1 MTDRLTTIK
10 SNVERILQEIPEH
23 VTLVA
28 AGKTRSPE
36 EVEAAVQA
44 GLQHVG
50 HNYVQEAQ
58 SMIDVLG
65 DQVQWHMIGHLQR
78 NKAKVAVALFD
89 MIESLDS
96 WRLAKELE
104 KRCAQAN
111 KTLPV
116 LIEINSGSE
125 GSKTGVL
132 PKDTQA
138 LVEQVSEL
146 PHLRIQGLMTM
157 GPAFGDPENA
167 RPYFQATRQT
177 LERLARLH
185 LPNVEMHILSMGMSN
200 SYRVAIEE
208 GATMIRLGTILFGE
222 RQA

>member
-1 MTDRLTTIK
+1 MTDRLTTITA
-10 SNVERILQEIPEH
+10 NVERILLEIPEH

-36 EVEAAVQA
+36 EIAAAVQA

-58 SMIDVLG
+58 QMIDIMG
-65 DQVQWHMIGHLQR
+65 DQLQWHMIGHLQR
-78 NKAKVAVALFD
+78 NKAKSAIALFD

-104 KRCAQAN
+104 KRCTEAD

-125 GSKTGVL
+125 ESKTGVL
-132 PKDTQA
+132 PKNTEA

-157 GPAFGDPENA
+157 GPGFGDPENA
-167 RPYFQATRQT
+167 RPYFQATRQIF
-177 LERLARLH
+177 EYLARLH
-185 LPNVEMHILSMGMSN
+185 LPNVEMRVLSMGMSN
-200 SYRVAIEE
+200 SYPVAIEE

-222 RQA
+222 RQT